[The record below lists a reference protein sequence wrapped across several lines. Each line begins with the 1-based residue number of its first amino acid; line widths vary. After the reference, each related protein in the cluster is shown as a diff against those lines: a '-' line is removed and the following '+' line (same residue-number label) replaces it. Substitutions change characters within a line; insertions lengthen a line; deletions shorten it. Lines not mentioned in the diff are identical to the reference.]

1 MSYAIHEAISVA
13 LLSALDKDSY
23 LNVYLWGYFSP
34 IFGILVPIN
43 FRNSGKMPLI
53 LVREFWNLVIE
64 KSVKSQGILLF
75 MICGNPVYGLVSS
88 GRLEK
93 PGIEPVIP
101 GLQGDIATAP
111 QRLL

>member
-1 MSYAIHEAISVA
+1 MSCNNAIHEAISVA

-23 LNVYLWGYFSP
+23 LSMCIYGAISHLF
-34 IFGILVPIN
+34 FLILVPMN

-75 MICGNPVYGLVSS
+75 MICGNPV
-88 GRLEK
+88 
-93 PGIEPVIP
+93 I
-101 GLQGDIATAP
+101 
-111 QRLL
+111 